1 MKNGSL
7 PSCEIDSSGV
17 PTPAWIANSFAWV
30 STSVGRFVKCQYCGQ
45 CRAVLGFRHERG
57 SLCCRVCNQSRR
69 QPA

>member
-17 PTPAWIANSFAWV
+17 PTPAWIAKLVAWV
-30 STSVGRFVKCQYCGQ
+30 STIVGRFVKRQHCGQ
-45 CRAVLGFRHERG
+45 RWAVLGFRHECR
-57 SLCCRVCNQSRR
+57 SRCHRVCNQSRR

>member
-17 PTPAWIANSFAWV
+17 PTPAWIADSSPWV
-30 STSVGRFVKCQYCGQ
+30 STIVGRFVKCQHW
-45 CRAVLGFRHERG
+45 AVLGCRHERG

-69 QPA
+69 QRA